1 MVGGR
6 FKEHRT
12 DVDGSEDDSYANDSQ
27 FPDALIVEDS
37 SPKIKGDHR
46 SSSKSS
52 PLFTV
57 LAPRTWSKIGALV
70 QMRESY
76 LLSSSLAPLMKDLK
90 NTAFQDSTY
99 PLLLSLLF
107 KGAVS

>member
-57 LAPRTWSKIGALV
+57 LAPRMEYVKSCNVFKTKTQPCRSKSTVFLV
-70 QMRESY
+70 
-76 LLSSSLAPLMKDLK
+76 
-90 NTAFQDSTY
+90 STTFVF
-99 PLLLSLLF
+99 P
-107 KGAVS
+107 